1 MKNLNKSKAFSMAA
15 GAALVLLQAMGNTAC
30 ADYQGYWLDNVRSYQ
45 ASNPRDYLPAP
56 ASYQDYQ
63 QEPVYQAPQPETGYS
78 YQHDVVPAFPYQVPA
93 GNQGS

>member
-15 GAALVLLQAMGNTAC
+15 GVALVLLQAMGNTAC
-30 ADYQGYWLDNVRSYQ
+30 ADYKGYWLDNVRSYQ

-56 ASYQDYQ
+56 ASYQDYR
-63 QEPVYQAPQPETGYS
+63 QEPVYQASQPETGY
-78 YQHDVVPAFPYQVPA
+78 PYQYDAASAFTKQMPV